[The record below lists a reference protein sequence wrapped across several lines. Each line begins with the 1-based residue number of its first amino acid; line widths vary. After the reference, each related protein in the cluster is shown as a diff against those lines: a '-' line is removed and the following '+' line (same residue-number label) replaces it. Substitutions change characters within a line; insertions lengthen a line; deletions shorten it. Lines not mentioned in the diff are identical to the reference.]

1 MRDHATYY
9 LTYLYI
15 FLVQLRSKN
24 DLCQDNSCDLSTF
37 KVERIGDY
45 DQFECGLRVHN
56 LEVGDRGLWLCEVEK
71 YYTGFSRR

>member
-1 MRDHATYY
+1 MCVSMIHNHCIT
-9 LTYLYI
+9 
-15 FLVQLRSKN
+15 
-24 DLCQDNSCDLSTF
+24 TF
-37 KVERIGDY
+37 NVKVERIGAY

>member
-1 MRDHATYY
+1 M
-9 LTYLYI
+9 
-15 FLVQLRSKN
+15 
-24 DLCQDNSCDLSTF
+24 

-45 DQFECGLRVHN
+45 EQFECGLRVHN